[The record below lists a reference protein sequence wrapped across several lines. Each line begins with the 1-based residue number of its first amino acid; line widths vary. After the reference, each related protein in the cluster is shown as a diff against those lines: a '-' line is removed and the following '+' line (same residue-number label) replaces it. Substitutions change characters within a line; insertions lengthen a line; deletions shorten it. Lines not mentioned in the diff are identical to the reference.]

1 MTSIAFSLIAGS
13 TILLLA
19 GCTTIDHSP
28 ERGSTGFDST
38 RTVSITPHENA
49 SDRMI
54 PTGIG
59 AQWTAAKK
67 DEVILIIAVFNN
79 HVEITGAELNIGGER
94 IALTPTANVT
104 DMKADLNNLK
114 TSTKGFLTTLHTV
127 KKIVNSGRTWL
138 RVHTPTGTMD
148 DAVKD
153 RARDSKA
160 YHALKRFMN
169 DVKP

>member
-1 MTSIAFSLIAGS
+1 M
-13 TILLLA
+13 
-19 GCTTIDHSP
+19 
-28 ERGSTGFDST
+28 
-38 RTVSITPHENA
+38 TPHQNA
-49 SDRMI
+49 SDRLI

-59 AQWTAAKK
+59 AQWSEAKK
-67 DEVILIIAVFNN
+67 DEVILIIAVFHD
-79 HVEITGAELNIGGER
+79 HVEIRGAELNIGGEK
-94 IALTPTANVT
+94 IALTPTADVT

-127 KKIVNSGRTWL
+127 KKIVNSRRTWL
-138 RVHTPTGTMD
+138 RVHTATGAMD

-153 RARDSKA
+153 GARDSKA